1 MKVYMVME
9 MVSEEYGHYD
19 VVGVYASE
27 EGAQAYIDAQEDG
40 AEEIDVWYQEEPIR
54 RYEIVV
60 REVQP

>member
-9 MVSEEYGHYD
+9 ITSEEYGNYD

>member
-9 MVSEEYGHYD
+9 IASEEYGLYD
-19 VVGVYASE
+19 VVGVYASR

-40 AEEIDVWYQEEPIR
+40 ADEIDVWYQEEPIR